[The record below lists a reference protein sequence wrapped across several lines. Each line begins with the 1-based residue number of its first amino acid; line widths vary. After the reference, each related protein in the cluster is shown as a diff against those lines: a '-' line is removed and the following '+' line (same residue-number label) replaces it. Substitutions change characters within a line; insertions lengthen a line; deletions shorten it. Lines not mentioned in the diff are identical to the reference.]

1 VGGEAVRLAVTSLGE
16 GPPVLFLHGLFGQGR
31 NFAAIARPLA
41 ARARVLLVDLRN
53 HGNSPHAEG
62 MTYRDMARDVA
73 ETLDAERIGAAAVI
87 GHSMGGKVAMT
98 LALTEP
104 ARVSRLLVSDIAP
117 RRYTGTLARY
127 ADAMRALPLAPG
139 LTRAAADAALA
150 RDVPDAGVRAFLLH
164 SLRFDT
170 APPSWRVGLAQISA
184 GMGDILDFPAVAQP
198 YDGPALFVSG
208 DRSDYVTPDDR
219 PAIRALFP
227 RARFASVKGAGHWVH
242 ADQPEAFRA
251 IVDAFLPR

>member
-1 VGGEAVRLAVTSLGE
+1 MRLAVTSLGE
-16 GPPVLFLHGLFGQGR
+16 GAPVVFLHGLFGQGR

-41 ARARVLLVDLRN
+41 ARARVLLLDLRN
-53 HGNSPHAEG
+53 HGTSPHADG
-62 MTYRDMARDVA
+62 MDYRDMAHDVA
-73 ETLDAERIGAAAVI
+73 ETLDAEGVGAAAVI

-117 RRYTGTLARY
+117 RPYTGTLARY
-127 ADAMRALPLAPG
+127 AEAMRALPLSPG

-150 RDVPDAGVRAFLLH
+150 TAVPDAGVRAFLLH

-170 APPSWRVGLAQISA
+170 APPSWRVGLQQISA
-184 GMGDILDFPAVAQP
+184 GMPDILAFPDVTAP

-208 DRSDYVTPDDR
+208 DRSDYITPEDR
-219 PAIRALFP
+219 PRIRALFP
-227 RARFASVKGAGHWVH
+227 RARFASVKSAGHWVH

>member
-1 VGGEAVRLAVTSLGE
+1 
-16 GPPVLFLHGLFGQGR
+16 
-31 NFAAIARPLA
+31 
-41 ARARVLLVDLRN
+41 
-53 HGNSPHAEG
+53 
-62 MTYRDMARDVA
+62 MARDVA
-73 ETLDAERIGAAAVI
+73 ETLEAEGVGSAALI

-117 RRYTGTLARY
+117 RAYTGTLARY
-127 ADAMRALPLAPG
+127 AEAMRAVPLAPG

-150 RDVPDAGVRAFLLH
+150 PAVPDAAVRAFLLH

-170 APPSWRVGLAQISA
+170 NPPSWRVGLAEISA
-184 GMGDILDFPAVAQP
+184 GMPDILDFPDIATA

-208 DRSDYVTPDDR
+208 DRSDYVTPADR
-219 PAIRALFP
+219 PRIRALFP

-251 IVDAFLPR
+251 IVEAFLAA

>member
-1 VGGEAVRLAVTSLGE
+1 MRLAVTSLGA

-41 ARARVLLVDLRN
+41 ARARVLLPDLRN
-53 HGNSPHAEG
+53 HGGSPHADG
-62 MTYRDMARDVA
+62 MSYREMARDVA
-73 ETLDAERIGAAAVI
+73 ETLDAEGIASAAVI

-104 ARVSRLLVSDIAP
+104 ARVSRLIVSDIAP
-117 RRYTGTLARY
+117 RRYAGTLARY
-127 ADAMRALPLAPG
+127 AEAMRALPLAPG

-150 RDVPDAGVRAFLLH
+150 PAVPDPGVRAFLLH

-170 APPSWRVGLAQISA
+170 SPPSWRVGLEQIIA
-184 GMGDILDFPAVAQP
+184 GMADILDFPDLATP
-198 YDGPALFVSG
+198 YDGPALFVAG
-208 DRSDYVTPDDR
+208 ERSDYITPDDR
-219 PAIRALFP
+219 PRIRALFP

-251 IVDAFLPR
+251 IVEAFLPR

>member
-1 VGGEAVRLAVTSLGE
+1 MRLALTALGE

-31 NFAAIARPLA
+31 NFAAIARPFA
-41 ARARVLLVDLRN
+41 ARARALLLDLRN
-53 HGNSPHAEG
+53 HGNSPHADG
-62 MTYRDMARDVA
+62 MTYREMARDVT
-73 ETLDAERIGAAAVI
+73 ETLDAGGIGAAAVI

-117 RRYTGTLARY
+117 RPYTGTLARY
-127 ADAMRALPLAPG
+127 AEAMRALPLPPG

-150 RDVPDAGVRAFLLH
+150 RDVPDPGVRAFLLH

-170 APPSWRVGLAQISA
+170 SPPSWRVGLAQISA
-184 GMGDILDFPAVAQP
+184 GMTDILDSPGIGAP
-198 YDGPALFVSG
+198 YYGPALFVSG
-208 DRSDYVTPDDR
+208 DRSDYVTPEDR
-219 PAIRALFP
+219 PRIRALFP

-251 IVDAFLPR
+251 ILDAFLPR

>member
-1 VGGEAVRLAVTSLGE
+1 MRLALTALGE
-16 GPPVLFLHGLFGQGR
+16 GPPVVFLHGLFGQGR

-41 ARARVLLVDLRN
+41 SRARVLLLDLRN
-53 HGNSPHAEG
+53 HGLSPHADG

-73 ETLDAERIGAAAVI
+73 ETLDAEGIDAAAVI

-104 ARVSRLLVSDIAP
+104 GRVSRVLVSDIAP
-117 RRYTGTLARY
+117 RPYTGTLARY

-150 RDVPDAGVRAFLLH
+150 ADVPDASVRAFLLH
-164 SLRFDT
+164 SLRFD
-170 APPSWRVGLAQISA
+170 AAMPSWRVGLAQIGA
-184 GMGDILDFPAVAQP
+184 GMPDILDFPDICAP
-198 YDGPALFVSG
+198 YDGAALFVSG
-208 DRSDYVTPDDR
+208 DRSDYITPEDR
-219 PAIRALFP
+219 PHIRALFP

-242 ADQPEAFRA
+242 ADQPDAFRA

>member
-1 VGGEAVRLAVTSLGE
+1 MRLAVTSLGE
-16 GPPVLFLHGLFGQGR
+16 GPPVVFLHGLFGQGR

-41 ARARVLLVDLRN
+41 ARARVLLLDLRN
-53 HGNSPHAEG
+53 HGSSRHAEG
-62 MTYRDMARDVA
+62 MSYPDMARDVS
-73 ETLDAERIGAAAVI
+73 ETLDAEGIASAAVI

-104 ARVSRLLVSDIAP
+104 ARVCRLLVSDIAP
-117 RRYTGTLARY
+117 RPYTGTLARY
-127 ADAMRALPLAPG
+127 AEAMRALPLAPG

-150 RDVPDAGVRAFLLH
+150 PAVPDPGIRAFLLH

-170 APPSWRVGLAQISA
+170 NPPCWRVGLAEINA
-184 GMGDILDFPAVAQP
+184 GMPDILAFPDAGTP
-198 YDGPALFVSG
+198 YGGPALFVSG
-208 DRSDYVTPDDR
+208 ERSDYITPADR
-219 PAIRALFP
+219 PRIRALFP

-251 IVDAFLPR
+251 IVQAFVSA

>member
-1 VGGEAVRLAVTSLGE
+1 MRLALTALGE
-16 GPPVLFLHGLFGQGR
+16 GPPVVFLHGLFGQGR

-41 ARARVLLVDLRN
+41 ARARVLLLDLRN
-53 HGNSPHAEG
+53 HGSSPHAPG
-62 MTYRDMARDVA
+62 MTYREMARDVA
-73 ETLDAERIGAAAVI
+73 ETLDAEGIAAAAVI

-117 RRYTGTLARY
+117 RRYAGTLARY
-127 ADAMRALPLAPG
+127 AEAMRALPLAPG
-139 LTRAAADAALA
+139 LTRAAADQALA
-150 RDVPDAGVRAFLLH
+150 PAVPDPGVRAFLLH

-170 APPSWRVGLAQISA
+170 APPSWRVGLEQISA
-184 GMGDILDFPAVAQP
+184 GMADILDFPDIATP
-198 YDGPALFVSG
+198 YEGPALFVSG
-208 DRSDYVTPDDR
+208 ERSDYVTPDDR
-219 PAIRALFP
+219 PRIRALFP

>member
-1 VGGEAVRLAVTSLGE
+1 MRLSLTSLGE
-16 GPPVLFLHGLFGQGR
+16 GPPVVFLHGLFGQGR

-41 ARARVLLVDLRN
+41 GRARVLLPDLRN
-53 HGNSPHAEG
+53 HGSSPHADG
-62 MTYRDMARDVA
+62 MAYRDMARDVA
-73 ETLDAERIGAAAVI
+73 ETLEAEGVGSAALI

-117 RRYTGTLARY
+117 RAYTGTLARY
-127 ADAMRALPLAPG
+127 AEAMRAVPLAPG

-150 RDVPDAGVRAFLLH
+150 PAVPDAAVRAFLLH

-170 APPSWRVGLAQISA
+170 NPPSWRVGLAEISA
-184 GMGDILDFPAVAQP
+184 GMPDILDFPDIATA

-208 DRSDYVTPDDR
+208 DRSDYVTPADR
-219 PAIRALFP
+219 PRIRALFP

-251 IVDAFLPR
+251 IVEAFLAA